1 MKFINIYNDEIYDKW
16 QFLREKVMELYA
28 NVESVT
34 SVCGA
39 SCLVT
44 ALGYVLIGTMTIS
57 QVPQIFKIL
66 RKRSV
71 LGVSFYSML
80 LLLHA
85 SSATVAHAL
94 LNGFPISAW
103 GEHIVLLQAYVV
115 LVCLMLRYNDRS
127 LAAVAF
133 MIAYV
138 AFMSLLLLPSVPPRL
153 VWILHFLSLPAVA
166 LSRLLQIYKIYR
178 TKSPGQL
185 SATSAFLCI
194 FQGVGRLAT
203 SALSTGDVIMTLT
216 FTVASLLNVL
226 LFVQVMVY
234 RRRLKK
240 AS

>member
-1 MKFINIYNDEIYDKW
+1 
-16 QFLREKVMELYA
+16 
-28 NVESVT
+28 
-34 SVCGA
+34 
-39 SCLVT
+39 
-44 ALGYVLIGTMTIS
+44 
-57 QVPQIFKIL
+57 
-66 RKRSV
+66 
-71 LGVSFYSML
+71 
-80 LLLHA
+80 
-85 SSATVAHAL
+85 
-94 LNGFPISAW
+94 
-103 GEHIVLLQAYVV
+103 
-115 LVCLMLRYNDRS
+115 MLRYNDRS

-166 LSRLLQIYKIYR
+166 LSR
-178 TKSPGQL
+178 L

-240 AS
+240 ASFNIEPGETTIWPTGKVFVRAFGHALRKVQGHFINELFSQDGVQVIDEPSLLRAFKQMLDSSGQRPDPKSSSSSSSSSSRPAVRPTATSPPPAVA